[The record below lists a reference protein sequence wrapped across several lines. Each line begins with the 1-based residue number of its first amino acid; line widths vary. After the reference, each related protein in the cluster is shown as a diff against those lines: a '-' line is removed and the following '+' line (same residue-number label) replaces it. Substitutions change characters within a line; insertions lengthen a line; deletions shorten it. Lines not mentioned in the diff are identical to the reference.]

1 LILRKLL
8 KFAGLYKREIIYC
21 QKFKN
26 LMTSFL
32 IVNISWFNFE
42 SFKLYWSKSKDYLFN
57 FITNDFI

>member
-1 LILRKLL
+1 
-8 KFAGLYKREIIYC
+8 
-21 QKFKN
+21 
-26 LMTSFL
+26 MTSFL